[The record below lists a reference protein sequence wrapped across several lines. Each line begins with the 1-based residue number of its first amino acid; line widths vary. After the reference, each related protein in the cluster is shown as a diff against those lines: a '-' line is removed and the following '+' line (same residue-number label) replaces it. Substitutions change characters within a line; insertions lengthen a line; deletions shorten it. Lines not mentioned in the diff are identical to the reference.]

1 MRQCDINFV
10 YYIIKMIGN
19 AAYVKSFNSLRNYRC
34 YSTWFGQ
41 YHQYLGPSSIPINLP
56 FKSNITC
63 NSLSLQSCRYQ
74 HKGLDLKGLNLKSTD
89 KQTEKTM
96 TTERIVMP
104 ESGTSKEK
112 LNQDQDTAI
121 KGINLKTESEQ
132 KKITK
137 KIVVPES
144 LTMKEKLKKAVKE
157 YGSTVIVFHI
167 GISLMSLGTCYL
179 LVSAGLDIP
188 AILEFVGLNGLI
200 KNSEVATSAGTFA
213 ISYAVH
219 KVFAPVRIGIT
230 LVSVPFIVRYL
241 KKIGFLKK

>member
-1 MRQCDINFV
+1 
-10 YYIIKMIGN
+10 
-19 AAYVKSFNSLRNYRC
+19 
-34 YSTWFGQ
+34 
-41 YHQYLGPSSIPINLP
+41 
-56 FKSNITC
+56 
-63 NSLSLQSCRYQ
+63 
-74 HKGLDLKGLNLKSTD
+74 
-89 KQTEKTM
+89 
-96 TTERIVMP
+96 MP

-179 LVSAGLDIP
+179 LVSA
-188 AILEFVGLNGLI
+188 
-200 KNSEVATSAGTFA
+200 
-213 ISYAVH
+213 
-219 KVFAPVRIGIT
+219 
-230 LVSVPFIVRYL
+230 
-241 KKIGFLKK
+241 